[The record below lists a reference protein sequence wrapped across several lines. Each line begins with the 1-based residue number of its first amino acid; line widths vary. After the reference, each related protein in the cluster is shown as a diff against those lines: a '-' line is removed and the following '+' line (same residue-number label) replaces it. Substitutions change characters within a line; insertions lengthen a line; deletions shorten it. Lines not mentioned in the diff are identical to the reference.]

1 MGKLSPHQ
9 IPRTSQAGSSLG
21 SRVPIPRQGG
31 PPPTA
36 APSIKWGAPCN
47 ATSPL
52 ALRRAEAGDTPRSP
66 PRPSPPH
73 LHRAAPCSSPGRPPR
88 STGEPPGSSPRGHSE
103 RPGQT
108 RPRLRGAPRGAD
120 PARPKWAVQ
129 HGGGVPGA
137 SPPPGRGHAQAPR
150 VTRVSRGARWRC
162 TAGLRIPPSQA
173 WWLYVWGVRS
183 AQDSAAAAGHPLLQ
197 PGPRGQWRL
206 VIVGAQRAWR
216 RGGRPTPSVLL
227 VEASLTDTLRLRSP
241 EWEAEGQLPFT
252 LARGPGPEPAPPAH
266 VRG

>member
-1 MGKLSPHQ
+1 M
-9 IPRTSQAGSSLG
+9 AGGSWPPGAGPARDEAAHTAHGWSLWG
-21 SRVPIPRQGG
+21 SGGLRSRLQWHRQSLHNGHGG
-31 PPPTA
+31 RG
-36 APSIKWGAPCN
+36 SG
-47 ATSPL
+47 L
-52 ALRRAEAGDTPRSP
+52 AKGLRRN
-66 PRPSPPH
+66 
-73 LHRAAPCSSPGRPPR
+73 LHRAAPCSAPGRPPR

-103 RPGQT
+103 RPGRT

-129 HGGGVPGA
+129 RGGGVPGA

-173 WWLYVWGVRS
+173 RWLYVWGVRS

-216 RGGRPTPSVLL
+216 RGGSPTPSVLL

-241 EWEAEGQLPFT
+241 EWEAEDQLPFT
-252 LARGPGPEPAPPAH
+252 LARGPGPESAPPAH